1 MKLNEHQKRY
11 QKFFQKQRKEFN
23 TKKSNFIYRPKWPP
37 YGNDKLKKI
46 LQKFQ
51 KYKNA
56 NIFRV
61 DATMSEHGLN
71 STSTMPINFDM
82 EIYIHNTPI
91 VLMFDDSELYGIV
104 THCTKEQYFP
114 YMFGDEDIPLHPYST
129 SIMNDQKHGRFIM
142 NSVES
147 TQLIP
152 VLNEHILDD
161 KPYSDEE
168 IAQLEFVLPD
178 PHIFIAANEL
188 RLHIARNINKNIT
201 VLELINICTVLN
213 YTNTPI
219 QRTNK

>member
-1 MKLNEHQKRY
+1 MKLNEHQKGY
-11 QKFFQKQRKEFN
+11 HKYFKKLRKEFN
-23 TKKSNFIYRPKWPP
+23 TTNSNFQYRPYKKF
-37 YGNDKLKKI
+37 GNDKLKKV
-46 LQKFQ
+46 LQLYQ
-51 KYKNA
+51 KTKCA
-56 NIFRV
+56 NIFRIDV
-61 DATMSEHGLN
+61 RCSEHGLN
-71 STSTMPINFDM
+71 TSSTMPETFDM

-142 NSVES
+142 NSEQS

-152 VLNEHILDD
+152 VLQEHIQDD
-161 KPYSDEE
+161 KPYSEEE

-178 PHIFIAANEL
+178 PHIFISANEL
-188 RLHIARNINKNIT
+188 RLHIARNIHKDIT

-213 YTNTPI
+213 YTNTE
-219 QRTNK
+219 Q